1 MTKKFGSKFCSKN
14 FLFLIFLSLNS
25 CAFITTATG
34 SLVGNL
40 GANVIHE
47 KLDNEIKKAQQ
58 CGE

>member
-1 MTKKFGSKFCSKN
+1 MVKKFFFFFFLYLYILSGCS
-14 FLFLIFLSLNS
+14 
-25 CAFITTATG
+25 FITTATG